1 MTKIKLCG
9 LSRPEDIA
17 AANEVNPDY
26 IGFVF
31 TPKSKR
37 FVAASGATRC
47 AIPICSA

>member
-31 TPKSKR
+31 APRGVGREQKKR
-37 FVAASGATRC
+37 LAPSWF
-47 AIPICSA
+47 

>member
-31 TPKSKR
+31 AQKSKR
-37 FVAASGATRC
+37 YVSPTQAAR
-47 AIPICSA
+47 